1 MNIYINPK
9 YGEIWDV
16 DFNPTRGSEMSK
28 TRPAVVISIDAVGAL
43 PMKLVAPITSKQVGR
58 KALLWHVGAQPS
70 KENGLT
76 TESTIDCLQLM
87 RADIE
92 RFKSRRGK
100 VDEAT
105 MFRIKAAIKLVVGI
119 E

>member
-1 MNIYINPK
+1 MTTGINPK

-16 DFNPTRGSEMSK
+16 DFDPTRGSEMSK
-28 TRPAVVISIDAVGAL
+28 RRPAVVISIDEVGIL

-58 KALLWHVGAQPS
+58 KALLWHVEAHPNAD
-70 KENGLT
+70 NGLA

-87 RADIE
+87 RADLE

-100 VDEAT
+100 VDQDT
-105 MFRIKAAIKLVVGI
+105 MTRIKAAVKLVVGI